1 MERLKMLRKR
11 EKWTQQEVASKLGVD
26 RSTYTKYETGQS
38 EPNFEILQ
46 KIAGLF
52 GVSTDFILNAD
63 VNEKPHMHK
72 GVMIPVLGE
81 VAAGIP
87 IETVENILDYEEISK
102 EMAAKGDHFG
112 LRLRGD
118 SMAPR
123 MCEGDVVI
131 VRKQSDANT
140 GDIAVVLVNGDSAT
154 VKNIRKEPG
163 GLWLIPNNPAAF
175 QPKFFTCEECTQIPV
190 QIIGVV
196 VELRA
201 KFNS

>member
-38 EPNFEILQ
+38 EPNFETLQ
-46 KIAGLF
+46 KIAALF

-63 VNEKPHMHK
+63 INEKPHAHK

-81 VAAGIP
+81 VAAGVP
-87 IETVENILDYEEISK
+87 IETLENILDYEEISK

-112 LRLRGD
+112 LRLRGE

-131 VRKQSDANT
+131 VRRQSDADT
-140 GDIAVVLVNGDSAT
+140 GSVAVVLVNGDSAT
-154 VKNIRKEPG
+154 VKNIRKEAD
-163 GLWLIPNNPAAF
+163 GLWLIPNNPVAF
-175 QPKFFTCEECTQIPV
+175 EPKFYTCEECAQLPV

-201 KFNS
+201 KF

>member
-1 MERLKMLRKR
+1 MNRFKEQRIAHGYKTQSDLAQILFVNQTAVSQWERGITTPSPPLLLKLSEMYGVTTDYLLGR
-11 EKWTQQEVASKLGVD
+11 EI
-26 RSTYTKYETGQS
+26 STS
-38 EPNFEILQ
+38 
-46 KIAGLF
+46 
-52 GVSTDFILNAD
+52 
-63 VNEKPHMHK
+63 PHRK
-72 GVMIPVLGE
+72 GVLIPVLGE

-87 IETVENILDYEEISK
+87 IETLENILDYEEISK

-131 VRKQSDANT
+131 VRKQADADT

-154 VKNIRKEPG
+154 VKNIRREPG
-163 GLWLIPNNPAAF
+163 GIWLIPNNPAAY
-175 QPKFFTCEECTQIPV
+175 QPHFYTCEECAETPV

-201 KFNS
+201 KF

>member
-1 MERLKMLRKR
+1 MERLKILRKR

-38 EPNFEILQ
+38 EPNFDTLQ

-52 GVSTDFILNAD
+52 GVTTDFLLNAD
-63 VNEKPHMHK
+63 SKEMPRAHK

-102 EMAAKGDHFG
+102 EMASKGDHFG

-140 GDIAVVLVNGDSAT
+140 GDVAVVLVNGDSAT
-154 VKNIRKEPG
+154 VKNIRRESG
-163 GLWLIPNNPAAF
+163 GIWLIPNNPAAY
-175 QPKFFTCEECTQIPV
+175 QPHFYTCKECAEIPV
-190 QIIGVV
+190 QIIGIV

-201 KFNS
+201 KF